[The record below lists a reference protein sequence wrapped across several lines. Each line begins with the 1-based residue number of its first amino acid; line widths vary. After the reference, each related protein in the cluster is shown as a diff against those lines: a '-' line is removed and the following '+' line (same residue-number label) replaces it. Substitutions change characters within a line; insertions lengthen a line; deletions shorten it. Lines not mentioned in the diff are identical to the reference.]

1 MDGNGQKTR
10 DFEEE
15 ALIHMNALYNM
26 ALRMTRNEKD
36 AEDLVQETFFRAYR
50 FFDRFERGS
59 NCKAWLFKI
68 MKNTYINRYKKKS
81 KEPSMVDYQDI
92 EPFYDFVKNQTGID
106 YNNPEEDV
114 FHGLLDDEVQKAL
127 SSLPDDFKMVVLL
140 ADIEGLSYKEIAEV
154 IGSPV
159 GTVMSRLYRGRRQLQ
174 KTLLDYAQK
183 LGYGKEKM
191 DNGESV

>member
-191 DNGESV
+191 DDGESV